1 MNINPIV
8 IWLLRSP
15 LHRLLSGSTMLVT
28 YQGRK
33 SKRQITLPV
42 NYVWDG
48 EQLIT
53 LSMRKRTWWR
63 NLRRGAPVTLR
74 LKGKNLPAQAETFD
88 EIERLLPGLKV
99 LLKQMPQAA
108 RYLQVTYDEQGEP
121 DPEDLRRAAEGRVIV
136 RFLPGQ
142 LV

>member
-1 MNINPIV
+1 MKINPFV

-15 LHRLLSGSTMLVT
+15 LHRFLSRTTMLVT

-63 NLRRGAPVTLR
+63 NLRLGAPVTLR
-74 LKGKNLPAQAETFD
+74 LKGKNLPAQAEAVD

>member
-74 LKGKNLPAQAETFD
+74 LKGKNLPAQAEAVD

>member
-28 YQGRK
+28 YQGQK

-74 LKGKNLPAQAETFD
+74 LKGKNLPAQAEAVD